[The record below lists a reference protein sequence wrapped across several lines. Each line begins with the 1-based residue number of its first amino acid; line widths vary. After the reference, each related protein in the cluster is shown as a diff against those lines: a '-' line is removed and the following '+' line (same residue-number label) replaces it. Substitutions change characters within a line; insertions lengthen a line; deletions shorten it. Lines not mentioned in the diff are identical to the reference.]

1 MKIATI
7 FSSHTSPRRKA
18 GPDLGSSCLME
29 LSENIR
35 ANFCSRATAA
45 AQFSQWSCR
54 HLPADHHTLLNKATS
69 WFRDVCGP
77 PAVKGR
83 LDSQSGPN
91 VTTQAL
97 GSPRTLPACP
107 RLPKPFASLIAGV
120 ARMATPALGHQLG
133 VAETMSV
140 GLPVLTPTPNT
151 DRKSLPVSVKPV

>member
-54 HLPADHHTLLNKATS
+54 HVPADHHTLLNKETA
-69 WFRDVCGP
+69 WFRELCGP
-77 PAVKGR
+77 RAIRAVSTRKAV
-83 LDSQSGPN
+83 LD

-97 GSPRTLPACP
+97 GTTQDSACM
-107 RLPKPFASLIAGV
+107 LEIAEAFA
-120 ARMATPALGHQLG
+120 
-133 VAETMSV
+133 
-140 GLPVLTPTPNT
+140 
-151 DRKSLPVSVKPV
+151 